1 MLPQLETPRLL
12 LRELS
17 LDDAPALQAFQ
28 TRPSYLRCQAMEPA
42 DFQDGTE
49 RVQRYMQYRGEGERR
64 RLFDFVGRL
73 RTDGQVIGH
82 GCLSSSAP
90 GIASG
95 IASLGLGIDERYAG
109 RGLATEIA
117 LCLLA
122 FGFGELKLHRIE
134 ADVAL
139 ENHACIRVLEKI
151 GMFREGV
158 AHDCIFAQGRWW
170 TEAKYAM
177 LARDHT
183 GLVSARRNQNIPAAP
198 IRSFRP
204 LHS

>member
-42 DFQDGTE
+42 EFQDATE
-49 RVQRYMQYRGEGERR
+49 RVQRYMQYRGEGEQR

-73 RTDGQVIGH
+73 RTDGEVIGH
-82 GCLSSSAP
+82 GCLWRSSP
-90 GIASG
+90 G

-117 LCLLA
+117 LRLLA

-134 ADVAL
+134 ADVAV
-139 ENHACIRVLEKI
+139 ENAACIRVLEKI

-177 LARDHT
+177 LARDHAGFVFT
-183 GLVSARRNQNIPAAP
+183 ARRNQNIPAAP
-198 IRSFRP
+198 IRSCRR

>member
-12 LRELS
+12 LREVS

-42 DFQDGTE
+42 EFQNGAE

-73 RTDGQVIGH
+73 RTDGEVIGH
-82 GCLSSSAP
+82 GCLSRSAP
-90 GIASG
+90 G
-95 IASLGLGIDERYAG
+95 IASLGLGIDDRYAG

-122 FGFGELKLHRIE
+122 FGFEHLKLHRIE

-177 LARDHT
+177 LARDYT
-183 GLVSARRNQNIPAAP
+183 GLVSTRRNQNIPAAP

>member
-17 LDDAPALQAFQ
+17 LEDAPALQAFQ
-28 TRPSYLRCQAMEPA
+28 TKPSYLRCQAMEPP
-42 DFQDGTE
+42 DVQDGDE
-49 RVQRYMQYRGEGERR
+49 RVRRYLQDRGDGERR
-64 RLFDFVGRL
+64 RLFDFIARL
-73 RTDGQVIGH
+73 RSDGTIIGH
-82 GCLSSSAP
+82 GSLSRSSP
-90 GIASG
+90 K
-95 IASLGLGIDERYAG
+95 IASLGLGIDEVYAG

-117 LCLLA
+117 LRLLA
-122 FGFGELKLHRIE
+122 FGFDHLKLHRIE

-139 ENHACIRVLEKI
+139 ENAGCIRVLEKI

-177 LARDHT
+177 LARDYT
-183 GLVSARRNQNIPAAP
+183 GLVFTARRNQSIPAAP
-198 IRSFRP
+198 IRSFRR

>member
-17 LDDAPALQAFQ
+17 FDDAPALQAFQ

-42 DFQDGTE
+42 EFQNGTE

-73 RTDGQVIGH
+73 RPDGQVIGH
-82 GCLSSSAP
+82 GCLARSAP
-90 GIASG
+90 GV
-95 IASLGLGIDERYAG
+95 ASLGLGIDERYAG

-117 LCLLA
+117 LRLLA

-183 GLVSARRNQNIPAAP
+183 GLVSARRNQNTPAAP

>member
-17 LDDAPALQAFQ
+17 LEDAPAMQAFQ

-42 DFQDGTE
+42 EFQDGTG

-73 RTDGQVIGH
+73 RTDGEVIGH
-82 GCLSSSAP
+82 GCLSRSAP
-90 GIASG
+90 GVAS
-95 IASLGLGIDERYAG
+95 IGLGVDDRCAG

-117 LCLLA
+117 LRLLA
-122 FGFGELKLHRIE
+122 FGFDELKLHRIE

-139 ENHACIRVLEKI
+139 ENNPCIRVLEKI

-183 GLVSARRNQNIPAAP
+183 GLVSTRRNQNIPAAP
-198 IRSFRP
+198 IRSSRQ

>member
-12 LRELS
+12 LREVS

-42 DFQDGTE
+42 EFQNGAE
-49 RVQRYMQYRGEGERR
+49 RVQRYMQYRGEGEQR

-73 RTDGQVIGH
+73 RTDGEVIGH
-82 GCLSSSAP
+82 GCLARSAP
-90 GIASG
+90 G
-95 IASLGLGIDERYAG
+95 IASLGLGIDDRCTG

-122 FGFGELKLHRIE
+122 FGFAHLKLHRIE

-183 GLVSARRNQNIPAAP
+183 GLVSTRRNQNIPAAP
-198 IRSFRP
+198 IRSCRP

>member
-12 LRELS
+12 LREVS

-42 DFQDGTE
+42 EFQNGAE

-73 RTDGQVIGH
+73 RTDGEVIGH
-82 GCLSSSAP
+82 GCLSRSAP
-90 GIASG
+90 G
-95 IASLGLGIDERYAG
+95 IASLGLGIDDRYAG

-122 FGFGELKLHRIE
+122 FGFEHLKLHRIE

-183 GLVSARRNQNIPAAP
+183 GLVSTRRNQNIPAAP
-198 IRSFRP
+198 IRSCRP

>member
-82 GCLSSSAP
+82 GCLSRSAP
-90 GIASG
+90 S

-183 GLVSARRNQNIPAAP
+183 GLVTARRNQNIPAAP